1 MTLPPWQHESP
12 VKLYRVMKVDPD
24 GKPLV
29 GTRRNMLGVR
39 PTDPN
44 NTTPNRRFDVTA
56 TNDADLVVPG
66 EGLSTSLSMNNL
78 RVDPGEAL
86 FEIET
91 DDMPAV
97 LAPRPDHPP
106 HCLIEPSS
114 AVTLGEFQKALETT
128 LDLWHP
134 V

>member
-1 MTLPPWQHESP
+1 
-12 VKLYRVMKVDPD
+12 VKLYRAMKVGPD
-24 GKPLV
+24 GLPQI

-44 NTTPNRRFDVTA
+44 NKDPRRRFDVSA
-56 TNDADLVVPG
+56 INDTDTVSPG
-66 EGLSTSLSMNNL
+66 EGLSTSL
-78 RVDPGEAL
+78 DPGTIRASSGEAV

-91 DDMPAV
+91 DDVPPE
-97 LAPRPDHPP
+97 LAPNPDRPP

-114 AVTLGEFQKALETT
+114 SMTLREFQNALEETR
-128 LDLWHP
+128 DLWKQ